1 MENNSETIFEADS
14 CASHTAIFSDKSKL
28 LFWRRAQ
35 TPAICLYGW
44 LDAPLCRAA
53 VLTTITSEF
62 VQGSSSVNSSS
73 FYYTEAACMDG
84 NYVIQ
89 MFLKAWCPNTKLC
102 SNSCILTSGVPVYWQ
117 SLKKFFSY
125 SIVFI
130 FWFPNTKVKH
140 KNAHFTILVKQL
152 FNGTDRPTLIW
163 NVYIWKVQNVWTQC
177 RKT

>member
-35 TPAICLYGW
+35 TPAICLCGW

-117 SLKKFFSY
+117 SLKKKQKL
-125 SIVFI
+125 
-130 FWFPNTKVKH
+130 NTKMLTSLFWL
-140 KNAHFTILVKQL
+140 NS